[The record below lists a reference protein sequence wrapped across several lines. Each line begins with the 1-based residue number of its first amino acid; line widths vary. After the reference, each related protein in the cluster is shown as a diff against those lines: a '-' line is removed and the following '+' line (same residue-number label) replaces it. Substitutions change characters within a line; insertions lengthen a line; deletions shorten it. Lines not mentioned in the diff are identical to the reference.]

1 LNYREA
7 IDYLGGLLGSNVMVY
22 VGKSEARGNAALVTG
37 VLTRAPE
44 LGRSPGL
51 GPEGHPDFVRAT
63 SSSWVK
69 GPGFNGFF
77 VSEDDFVD
85 AELDD
90 RDPTGIR
97 IVQKGNIRTLVEP
110 LTDDQAAALDWGD

>member
-1 LNYREA
+1 
-7 IDYLGGLLGSNVMVY
+7 M
-22 VGKSEARGNAALVTG
+22 
-37 VLTRAPE
+37 
-44 LGRSPGL
+44 
-51 GPEGHPDFVRAT
+51 RAT